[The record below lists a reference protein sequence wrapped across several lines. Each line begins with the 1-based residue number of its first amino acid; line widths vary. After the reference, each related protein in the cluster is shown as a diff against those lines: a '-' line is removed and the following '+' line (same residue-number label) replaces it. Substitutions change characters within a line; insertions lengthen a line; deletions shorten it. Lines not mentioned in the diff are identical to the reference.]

1 MVMGFTK
8 CEIESNHSEHIQED
22 IFWIGR
28 THLLYYHVTV
38 KHIESIW
45 KPWEK
50 DGESTSPRA
59 SQTPPSHE
67 KCWNI
72 SVMKPAETAGILR
85 FSCIFMSDIFMFQ
98 DVPTCSNASLCRQSC
113 FIMLYHQTS
122 LVTCSTGIGQF
133 DTLTLAIFTLT
144 SRRWLHNRTSALAGC
159 LFRKLWR
166 MSGAPQTCLC
176 PTRHSA
182 CSVRRSWDNRL
193 LPIVRREVVVMY
205 Q

>member
-1 MVMGFTK
+1 MGERWRKYFPK
-8 CEIESNHSEHIQED
+8 CKSNPALTWKMLKYLCHETCGNRWDPKIQLHFSE
-22 IFWIGR
+22 W
-28 THLLYYHVTV
+28 L
-38 KHIESIW
+38 
-45 KPWEK
+45 
-50 DGESTSPRA
+50 
-59 SQTPPSHE
+59 
-67 KCWNI
+67 
-72 SVMKPAETAGILR
+72 
-85 FSCIFMSDIFMFQ
+85 MFQ
-98 DVPTCSNASLCRQSC
+98 HVPTCSNASLCRQSR

-122 LVTCSTGIGQF
+122 LVTCSTGTGQF

-176 PTRHSA
+176 PTGHSA